1 MEFVLNK
8 IMSIDRDAEK
18 YRKGIDLLLQEKQK
32 DMENKINE
40 LKRNWQEEA
49 KTLRENIYKAKL
61 QEAEV
66 RAEEISA
73 EKKVLL
79 NSIKN
84 KYENSKEEIVN
95 EVFSKIISSF

>member
-73 EKKVLL
+73 EKKVQL